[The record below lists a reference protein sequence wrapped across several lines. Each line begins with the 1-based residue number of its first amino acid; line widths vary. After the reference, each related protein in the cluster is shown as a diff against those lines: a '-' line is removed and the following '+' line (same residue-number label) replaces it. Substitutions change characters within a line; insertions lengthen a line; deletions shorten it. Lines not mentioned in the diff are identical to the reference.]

1 MPTPGCA
8 SSCSQASQAVAAA
21 VYELLLRRKTG
32 PGIDSTLDL
41 DVEGALAQSFEFA
54 PDGMTVAFKLRPGV
68 RFHNVAPV
76 SGRVMDMEDWRQS
89 FQRYLALNPLR
100 TTLQGVIDNVQYPDE
115 QTMVVKT
122 KFPYA
127 PLARL
132 FSSTT
137 ASFYV
142 MPKEAATGAF
152 DPAKTAIGTG
162 PQMFDR
168 YVPSSTIDYKK
179 HDQYWRQGKPY
190 MDRFHYPIIVDYAQR
205 YAQFVAGNIGVFAPT
220 QDTIAQARKDVPTA
234 DMYRVPVSR
243 SNWIGWYGLKD
254 FNNQPYRDPRVRQA
268 ISMMFDRD
276 GFSGQFNNDDPL
288 KKAGLPTHEVKW
300 QTAVSPGQGSYWL
313 DPRKNELG
321 DASKYWQF
329 NIAEANKLLEA
340 AGYKDGFTLDV
351 SVSPS
356 NGRGCTTLP
365 GRSGISGL
373 PRTSRIAAVDAR
385 SPARLNGTERDRL
398 HCASHP
404 ADRADPACAFDAAV
418 LRHTRVAAARRY

>member
-1 MPTPGCA
+1 
-8 SSCSQASQAVAAA
+8 VAAA

-168 YVPSSTIDYKK
+168 YVPSSTIEYKK

-321 DASKYWQF
+321 DASMYWQF